1 MNAMQLK
8 PGEQSQDIYVILRV
22 YDVVSDDIGM
32 LILVDP
38 ATLEQKEGL
47 LIGEE
52 SCRPALQQED
62 KSPRPIGGRSLRMPF
77 VIPTRTSFAR
87 DEYDSPI

>member
-1 MNAMQLK
+1 MQLK
-8 PGEQSQDIYVILRV
+8 QGKQNQDIYVIVRV
-22 YDVVSDDIGM
+22 YHAASDDIGM
-32 LILVDP
+32 VVLVDP

-52 SCRPALQQED
+52 SCCPALQQED
-62 KSPRPIGGRSLRMPF
+62 KSPRPTGGRSLRMPF
-77 VIPTRTSFAR
+77 VILTGTSSAR